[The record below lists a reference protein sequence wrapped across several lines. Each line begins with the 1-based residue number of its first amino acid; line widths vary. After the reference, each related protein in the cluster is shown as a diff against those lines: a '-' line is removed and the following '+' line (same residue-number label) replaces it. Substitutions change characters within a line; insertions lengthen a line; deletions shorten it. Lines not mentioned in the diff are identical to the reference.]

1 MSKLIELVK
10 YSTFLT
16 STDKEVLG
24 GRLNPDNYSTLYEYY
39 IFIIDNWE
47 SINSIKLP
55 SIYQAI
61 LSYVLMIYF
70 NFQKFGEFYGKYST
84 IEVAATYMRVLT
96 RQSQKKKINEI
107 ISKFPINEMEE
118 APIFSQLDLLTWET
132 YFYIYEHDF
141 DKAKELILTA
151 ENLISKINE
160 KDEDIILHKHQSA
173 SLFYIKAL
181 LYDMEKEIQKSLVEI
196 ILGIRILEESK
207 IFDSFI
213 LGSLYNSYG
222 SSLMTLG
229 SPIAKDKFKTG
240 LSYFSQNKIERGM
253 AVCQANI
260 ATLLMHEGKF
270 DEALDYFYDFVIIME
285 KFQDQRN
292 ILVIFNHIYSCLQ
305 SLGRMD
311 QAEEYLHKAFK
322 RMEEHN
328 LENDDIFLDAS
339 EFYAIEGNF
348 KLAEKH
354 LKKYSEILKVKEEEE
369 TLTRATWLIH
379 KGFIELKKKNMYE
392 SEQHL
397 LEGIQIAKNNLF
409 APLSLQGI
417 IYLIELLI
425 NKYRTEEDNQSKQNI
440 IDEIELYSQE
450 CVILLR
456 EYKSNFQMV
465 NYELLLATTYL
476 LSNKLELAWD
486 VLTRTSQVCKQ
497 YNFQNQLEKV
507 EKNIIIV
514 QELKSD
520 QKKTKLG
527 KDIIQMRS
535 DIELSMVDY
544 SAKGVKDITILTES
558 DKRPL
563 LIYLLV
569 ILPSGLPCYSYNFKT
584 DRISDNELLIAGL
597 INAIQNFSSEI
608 SLKKGVFRMLEHS
621 DYIVL
626 LEPRDNFSIA
636 MFTDSFSYE
645 LKEHVLDFANSV
657 EKVIDILAEKDFV
670 KAEEVEVIT
679 IKLDKLIREI
689 FQSVEIPILNNKHN

>member
-1 MSKLIELVK
+1 MELAK
-10 YSTFLT
+10 YIPFLT

-24 GRLNPDNYSTLYEYY
+24 GQLNPDDYSTLYEYY
-39 IFIIDNWE
+39 TFVIDNWE
-47 SINSIKLP
+47 SINSIELP

-61 LSYVLMIYF
+61 LSYVLTIYF
-70 NFQKFGEFYGKYST
+70 DFQKLGEFYYKYPT
-84 IEVAATYMRVLT
+84 IEVAATYLRILT
-96 RQSQKKKINEI
+96 RQSQKEKIDEI
-107 ISKFPINEMEE
+107 ISKFPINEMVE
-118 APIFSQLDLLTWET
+118 APIYSQSDLLIWKI
-132 YFYIYEHDF
+132 YFHVYNHDF
-141 DKAKELILTA
+141 DKARELILIA
-151 ENLISKINE
+151 ENLLNKINE
-160 KDEDIILHKHQSA
+160 KEEYSILYKQQTSL
-173 SLFYIKAL
+173 LFYVKAL
-181 LYDMEKEIQKSLVEI
+181 LYNMTKKIQQSLI
-196 ILGIRILEESK
+196 DNIQGIKILEESK
-207 IFDSFI
+207 TYDSFI
-213 LGSLYNSYG
+213 LGTLYNMYG
-222 SSLMTLG
+222 GTLMG
-229 SPIAKDKFKTG
+229 AGDPIAKDKFKTG

-260 ATLLMHEGKF
+260 ASLLIQEGRF
-270 DEALDYFYDFVIIME
+270 DEALSYFYDFVEIME
-285 KFQDQRN
+285 KYQDQRN
-292 ILVIFNHIYSCLQ
+292 ILVIFNHIYSCLK
-305 SLGRMD
+305 SLGRMNE
-311 QAEEYLHKAFK
+311 AEEYLNEAFK

-354 LKKYSEILKVKEEEE
+354 LEKYAEVLKVKEEEE
-369 TLTRATWLIH
+369 TLTSATCLIH

-397 LEGIQIAKNNLF
+397 LEGIQIAKNNLS

-425 NKYRTEEDNQSKQNI
+425 SKYRTEEDSLSKQKI
-440 IDEIELYSQE
+440 IDDIELYSQE

-465 NYELLLATTYL
+465 NYELLLATTYI
-476 LSNKLELAWD
+476 LSSKLELAWD
-486 VLTRTSQVCKQ
+486 VLKRTSQVCKQ

-507 EKNIIIV
+507 EKNIRIV
-514 QELKSD
+514 QELKSN
-520 QKKTKLG
+520 QKKSELG
-527 KDIIQMRS
+527 KDIIKMRS

-544 SAKGVKDITILTES
+544 SAKGVKDITILTET
-558 DKRPL
+558 DEKPL
-563 LIYLLV
+563 LIFLLV

-584 DRISDNELLIAGL
+584 DRISDNEILIAGL

-645 LKEHVLDFANSV
+645 LKKHVLEFANNV
-657 EKVIDILAEKDFV
+657 EKIIDILAKKDFV
-670 KAEEVEVIT
+670 KVEEVEVIT

-689 FQSVEIPILNNKHN
+689 FQSTEIPILNSKHN